1 MDEIELIGKVVRIDK
16 KGNAHIKIEIIK
28 PKKT

>member
-1 MDEIELIGKVVRIDK
+1 MDKIELIGKVVRIDK
-16 KGNAHIKIEIIK
+16 EGNAHIKIEIVK